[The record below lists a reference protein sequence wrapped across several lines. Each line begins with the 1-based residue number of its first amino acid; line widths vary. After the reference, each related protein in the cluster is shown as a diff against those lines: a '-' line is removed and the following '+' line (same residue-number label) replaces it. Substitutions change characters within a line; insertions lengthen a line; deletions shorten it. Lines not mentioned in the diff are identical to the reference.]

1 MKESKKKADKIIYGN
16 IYTVDKKQP
25 RAEAVAIKDGK
36 FIYVG
41 DEAGA
46 KEYIGEGKILTFLY
60 NFWYN
65 GVHRNTSFLIKNLAL
80 RRRVNVQI

>member
-25 RAEAVAIKDGK
+25 RAEAAAIKDGK

-46 KEYIGEGKILTFLY
+46 KEYIGELE
-60 NFWYN
+60 
-65 GVHRNTSFLIKNLAL
+65 NTDFF
-80 RRRVNVQI
+80 VQLLV